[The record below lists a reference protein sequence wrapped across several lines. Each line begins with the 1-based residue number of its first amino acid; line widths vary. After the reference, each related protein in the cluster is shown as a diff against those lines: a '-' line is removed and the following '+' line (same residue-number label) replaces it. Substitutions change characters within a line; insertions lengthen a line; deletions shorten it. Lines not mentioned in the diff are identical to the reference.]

1 MDDLLYLAFEEKF
14 RGPRDLIKSR
24 LNVYL
29 PFIEPLLKFIN
40 PASVLDLGCGR
51 CEWLE
56 LVREH
61 GFDALGVDINA
72 AMLSD
77 CRKLG
82 LNVHAGDAIEF
93 LRKLPD
99 VSQAVVSGFHIAEH
113 ITFAALKD
121 LVSESLRVLKPGGL
135 LILETPNPE
144 NLVVGACSFYLDP
157 THQRPIPPQMLE
169 FVSEFGGF
177 KRSKILRL
185 QEETNLIYSNAVSL
199 MDVLNGVSPDYA
211 VVAQKD
217 GPQAL
222 FDSLNSAFG
231 AKYGVT
237 LESLANKYQ
246 QLVDFRQKRGRR
258 EMDRM
263 LEVMLQTQALHK
275 EAEARATD
283 AEARIAQ
290 AESREADAHDQVKHA
305 LNLVQQALASAEQA
319 EARTMQAEAR
329 ATQAEAREA
338 EAQDQLQHALT
349 EVQQFRSSAEQA
361 EARAAQAEARAS
373 QAEAREAEAQDQV
386 QHALNLVQHAQL
398 MVEQAEDRASQAENR
413 GTQAEAR
420 EAEAR
425 DQVQHTLAL
434 MQQAQAQ
441 TEQAEARAD
450 RLEER
455 LVDITAQLAHT
466 QEELHQVHQA
476 NHHHWQQLEATRQEL
491 HQIHQANHHHWQQ
504 LEATRQE
511 LHNVHQANHHHWL
524 LANDRQDQISALRD
538 SLSWRITAPLRWL
551 GGYALS
557 LTPSALST
565 RYKRVL
571 LHAGRY
577 VERHPR
583 LKLIALKVFHRFP
596 SLERRVMSIV
606 SAPEAEIKQPT
617 AQMKNPQANRPM
629 AEADLA
635 HLTPRALQILIDLK
649 ATIAQQNQ
657 EQA

>member
-1 MDDLLYLAFEEKF
+1 MDDLLYRAFEEKF

-29 PFIEPLLKFIN
+29 PFIKPLLKFST

-82 LNVHAGDAIEF
+82 LNVHSGDAIEF

-99 VSQAVVSGFHIAEH
+99 ASQSVVSGFHIAEH
-113 ITFAALKD
+113 IPFAALKD

-144 NLVVGACSFYLDP
+144 NLVVGSCSFYLDP
-157 THQRPIPPQMLE
+157 THQRPIPPEMLK

-185 QEETNLIYSNAVSL
+185 QEQKNLIHSNAVSL

-222 FDSLNSAFG
+222 FDPLTDAF
-231 AKYGVT
+231 AANYGVT
-237 LESLANKYQ
+237 LECLANKYQ
-246 QLVDFRQKRGRR
+246 QLIDYRKKEGRR
-258 EMDRM
+258 AMDRM
-263 LEVMLQTQALHK
+263 LEVVLQTQAHLK
-275 EAEARATD
+275 EAEARATG

-290 AESREADAHDQVKHA
+290 AEVREAESRDQVKHA
-305 LNLVQQALASAEQA
+305 LTLVQNAQLSAEQA
-319 EARTMQAEAR
+319 EARASQAEARATQAESREAELHDQINNALTQFQDAQLSAEQAEARASQAEAR

-338 EAQDQLQHALT
+338 ET
-349 EVQQFRSSAEQA
+349 
-361 EARAAQAEARAS
+361 
-373 QAEAREAEAQDQV
+373 QDQV

-398 MVEQAEDRASQAENR
+398 MVEQAEART
-413 GTQAEAR
+413 TQS
-420 EAEAR
+420 
-425 DQVQHTLAL
+425 
-434 MQQAQAQ
+434 
-441 TEQAEARAD
+441 EARAD
-450 RLEER
+450 RLKEQLAE
-455 LVDITAQLAHT
+455 LTAKLAHT
-466 QEELHQVHQA
+466 QEELHQAHQA
-476 NHHHWQQLEATRQEL
+476 NHRHWQ
-491 HQIHQANHHHWQQ
+491 
-504 LEATRQE
+504 
-511 LHNVHQANHHHWL
+511 
-524 LANDRQDQISALRD
+524 LANDQQRQISALRS

-557 LTPSALST
+557 LTPSALTT

-571 LHAGRY
+571 LQSGRY

-583 LKLIALKVFHRFP
+583 LKHFALKVFHRYP
-596 SLERRVMSIV
+596 SLERWVMSIV
-606 SAPEAEIKQPT
+606 SAPAAEI
-617 AQMKNPQANRPM
+617 NPASINKSSRQVTRSKAK
-629 AEADLA
+629 ADLS
-635 HLTPRALQILIDLK
+635 HLNSRARQTLIDLK
-649 ATIAQQNQ
+649 AAIAQQHQ